1 MSTPTPHII
10 TERQIMGTGMIMGT
24 GTIMGMGTIILSVVS
39 RPTLSICQDSSQ
51 FRVSMTGFDVEE

>member
-1 MSTPTPHII
+1 
-10 TERQIMGTGMIMGT
+10 MGTGMIMGT

-39 RPTLSICQDSSQ
+39 RPTLSICQDSSR